1 MDTRSTLGAEHG
13 SLEAMY
19 GTRNL
24 VNGDDMYAE
33 AGESSVE
40 REDNCDHDLEVMY
53 NDDDWLSM
61 GVEMDEEWTRRIEER
76 RVVREL
82 SDKAVAMAAPVGRWR
97 RDADG

>member
-13 SLEAMY
+13 SMEAMY

-24 VNGDDMYAE
+24 VNGDDLYAE
-33 AGESSVE
+33 AVESRVE
-40 REDNCDHDLEVMY
+40 HEENRDHDLEVLY
-53 NDDDWLSM
+53 NDDDWLAT
-61 GVEMDEEWTRRIEER
+61 GVEVGEEWTRRVEGR
-76 RVVREL
+76 KMVREL